1 MIRLHHIVSPI
12 LTTDLHS
19 RAVSSPPF
27 LYTFLSLVYIMVRTF
42 SPVVDI
48 QTRQMQWAMYKNFE
62 YVGVASAVEISAH
75 FRDKYS
81 FEMEEWRKA
90 HK

>member
-1 MIRLHHIVSPI
+1 M
-12 LTTDLHS
+12 T
-19 RAVSSPPF
+19 
-27 LYTFLSLVYIMVRTF
+27 RTF

-48 QTRQMQWAMYKNFE
+48 ETRKMQWAMYKDFQF
-62 YVGVASAVEISAH
+62 VGIGNAVEIAAH

-81 FEMEEWRKA
+81 VENEEWRKA

>member
-1 MIRLHHIVSPI
+1 M
-12 LTTDLHS
+12 T
-19 RAVSSPPF
+19 
-27 LYTFLSLVYIMVRTF
+27 RTF

-81 FEMEEWRKA
+81 SDVKVEEWRKA
-90 HK
+90 QHATYTAK

>member
-1 MIRLHHIVSPI
+1 M
-12 LTTDLHS
+12 T
-19 RAVSSPPF
+19 
-27 LYTFLSLVYIMVRTF
+27 RTF
-42 SPVVDI
+42 SPCI
-48 QTRQMQWAMYKNFE
+48 NIETRQMQWAMYKNFE
-62 YVGVASAVEISAH
+62 YVGIGSAVEISAH

>member
-1 MIRLHHIVSPI
+1 M
-12 LTTDLHS
+12 T
-19 RAVSSPPF
+19 
-27 LYTFLSLVYIMVRTF
+27 RTF

-48 QTRQMQWAMYKNFE
+48 QTRQMQWAMYKDFQF
-62 YVGVASAVEISAH
+62 VGIGNAVEIAAH

-81 FEMEEWRKA
+81 VEMEEWRKA